1 MLPEHDVC
9 SQTEQA
15 VYCNLARKVPLS
27 MRENPLKQLLNA
39 SQVALGVG
47 IRYFRSWEIAAM
59 MASAG
64 FDFLFIDTE
73 HSAYSL
79 ETVSDLCRAATTA
92 GITPL
97 VRVPEIQYSLLSR
110 PLDVGAMGLVIPH
123 VDTRAE
129 VEAIIAY
136 TKYAPL
142 GKRGMVSQI
151 PHTDFTGSGREAY
164 TQWANSQLMNII
176 MIESAEGVANLDS
189 MLQVEG
195 VDVVL
200 VGSNDLSQELG
211 TPGNYEDVKMVECY
225 QHVVETCRRW
235 RVTPGLAGVSD
246 LQLVRH
252 WRDQGFRFLYC
263 ASETGLLVQ
272 GGRRVVDEMR

>member
-1 MLPEHDVC
+1 
-9 SQTEQA
+9 
-15 VYCNLARKVPLS
+15 
-27 MRENPLKQLLNA
+27 MRANPLKQLLGA
-39 SQVALGVG
+39 GQIALGVG
-47 IRYFRSWEIAAM
+47 VRYFRSWEIASM

-73 HSAYSL
+73 HGAYGL
-79 ETVSDLCRAATTA
+79 ETVADLCHAAIAA
-92 GITPL
+92 GVAPL

-110 PLDVGAMGLVIPH
+110 PLDIGAMGLVIPH
-123 VDTRAE
+123 VDTRAQ
-129 VEAIIAY
+129 VEAVIAY

-151 PHTDFTGSGREAY
+151 PHTGFLGMGGEEY
-164 TQWANSQLMNII
+164 TQWANTQLMNII

-189 MLQVEG
+189 MLQVQG
-195 VDVVL
+195 IDVAL

-211 TPGNYEDVKMVECY
+211 IPGQYEHVKMVECY
-225 QHVVETCRRW
+225 QHILDTCRRW

-246 LQLVRH
+246 IRLVQH
-252 WRDQGFRFLYC
+252 WRDKGFRFLYC

-272 GGRRVVDEMR
+272 GGRRIVTELRPS

>member
-1 MLPEHDVC
+1 
-9 SQTEQA
+9 
-15 VYCNLARKVPLS
+15 

-39 SQVALGVG
+39 GQIALGVG

-59 MASAG
+59 MGSAG

-73 HSAYSL
+73 HAAYGL
-79 ETVSDLCRAATTA
+79 ETVSDLCRAATAA

-97 VRVPEIQYSLLSR
+97 VRVPEIQYSLLTR

-129 VEAIIAY
+129 VENIVAY

-142 GKRGMVSQI
+142 GKRGMASQM
-151 PHTDFTGSGREAY
+151 PHTDFTGVDMEAY
-164 TQWANSQLMNII
+164 TQWANTQLMNVI

-189 MLQVEG
+189 MLQVQG

-200 VGSNDLSQELG
+200 VGSGDLSQELG
-211 TPGNYEDVKMVECY
+211 IPGEYEHVKMVECY
-225 QHVVETCRRW
+225 QHVLDTCRRW
-235 RVTPGLAGVSD
+235 RVIPGLAGVAE
-246 LQLVRH
+246 LRLVKH
-252 WRDQGFRFLYC
+252 WRDKGFRFLYC
-263 ASETGLLVQ
+263 TSETGLLVQ
-272 GGRRVVDEMR
+272 GGRRIVTEMRPS

>member
-1 MLPEHDVC
+1 
-9 SQTEQA
+9 
-15 VYCNLARKVPLS
+15 
-27 MRENPLKQLLNA
+27 MRANQLKQLLSA
-39 SQVALGVG
+39 GQVALGVG
-47 IRYFRSWEIAAM
+47 VRYFRSWEIAAM

-73 HSAYSL
+73 HSAYGL
-79 ETVSDLCRAATTA
+79 ETVSDLCRAAVMA

-97 VRVPEIQYSLLSR
+97 VRIPEIQYSLLSR
-110 PLDVGAMGLVIPH
+110 PLDLGAMGLVIPH
-123 VDTRAE
+123 VDTRAQVEE
-129 VEAIIAY
+129 VVKS

-151 PHTDFTGSGREAY
+151 PHTDFTGAGVAEY
-164 TQWANSQLMNII
+164 TEWANTQLMNII

-189 MLQVEG
+189 MLQVQG
-195 VDVVL
+195 IDVAL
-200 VGSNDLSQELG
+200 VGSSDLSQELG
-211 TPGNYEDVKMVECY
+211 IPGNYEHAKMVDCY
-225 QHVVETCRRW
+225 QHVLETCRRW

-252 WRDQGFRFLYC
+252 WRDQGFRFLSC

-272 GGRRVVDEMR
+272 GGKRIVTEMRPA

>member
-1 MLPEHDVC
+1 
-9 SQTEQA
+9 
-15 VYCNLARKVPLS
+15 

-39 SQVALGVG
+39 SQAALGVG
-47 IRYFRSWEIAAM
+47 VRYFRSWEIAAM

-64 FDFLFIDTE
+64 FDFLFIDSE

-79 ETVSDLCRAATTA
+79 ETVSDLCHAATAA
-92 GITPL
+92 GIPPL

-123 VDTRAE
+123 VDTRAQ
-129 VEAIIAY
+129 VEDIVAY

-151 PHTDFTGSGREAY
+151 PHTDFLGVGVEVY
-164 TQWANSQLMNII
+164 TQWANTQLINVI

-195 VDVVL
+195 IDVAL
-200 VGSNDLSQELG
+200 VGSSDLSQELG
-211 TPGNYEDVKMVECY
+211 IPGDYEHVKMVECY
-225 QHVVETCRRW
+225 QHVLETCRRW

-263 ASETGLLVQ
+263 ASETALLVK
-272 GGRRVVDEMR
+272 GGRQVVEGMRAS